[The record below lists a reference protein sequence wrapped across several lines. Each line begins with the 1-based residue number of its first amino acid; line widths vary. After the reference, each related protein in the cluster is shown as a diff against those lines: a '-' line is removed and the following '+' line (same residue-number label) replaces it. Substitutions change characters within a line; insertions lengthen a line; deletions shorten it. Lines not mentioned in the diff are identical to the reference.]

1 MRIWSEN
8 LQLPCVQHTTYKFDQ
23 FIMVEIVIIFKMVII
38 LKMVIMVEMRDRTD
52 RSDI

>member
-1 MRIWSEN
+1 
-8 LQLPCVQHTTYKFDQ
+8 
-23 FIMVEIVIIFKMVII
+23 MVEIVIIFKMVII